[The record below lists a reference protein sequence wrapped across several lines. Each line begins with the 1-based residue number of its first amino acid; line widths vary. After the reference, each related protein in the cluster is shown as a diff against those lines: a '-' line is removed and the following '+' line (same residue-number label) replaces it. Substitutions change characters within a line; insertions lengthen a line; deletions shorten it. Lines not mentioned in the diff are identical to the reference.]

1 MSNENLFSGR
11 NLIVLVARI
20 EVYDSKRN
28 EDDEIGLTVRDEVMA
43 ASAFVSIIKVVLRF
57 LVIVIM
63 NPTDVSN

>member
-20 EVYDSKRN
+20 EVCDSKWN
-28 EDDEIGLTVRDEVMA
+28 EDDEIGLTVGDEVMA
-43 ASAFVSIIKVVLRF
+43 ASAFVSTIKAVLRF